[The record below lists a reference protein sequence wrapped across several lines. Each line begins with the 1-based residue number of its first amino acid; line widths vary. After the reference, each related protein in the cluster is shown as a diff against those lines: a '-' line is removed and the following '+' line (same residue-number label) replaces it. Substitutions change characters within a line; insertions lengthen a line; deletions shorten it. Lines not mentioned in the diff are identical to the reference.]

1 MAVAVF
7 VLVCSNC
14 QIAFRLIDYMR
25 FSVYLKCLN
34 CISLLQRLYQL
45 LSACIASVLGALIA
59 GKLSDVFENFVLI
72 TQTFETFESP
82 LECVVKRLSKIK
94 WVNSA
99 TQAKCSRG

>member
-1 MAVAVF
+1 MVVAVF

-25 FSVYLKCLN
+25 FSVYLKGLN

-45 LSACIASVLGALIA
+45 LSACVASVFRTLIV
-59 GKLSDVFENFVLI
+59 GKLSVVFTILVVT

-94 WVNSA
+94 WVNGA
-99 TQAKCSRG
+99 TQTMCSRG